1 MEYHLGYSIV
11 PTTQDTG
18 WGGGGGFISYES
30 PKNPQG
36 PIYMSQ
42 VPETTLPFM
51 QIYQR
56 FKRENVVFVGR
67 VKVDPA

>member
-1 MEYHLGYSIV
+1 
-11 PTTQDTG
+11 
-18 WGGGGGFISYES
+18 
-30 PKNPQG
+30 
-36 PIYMSQ
+36 MSQ